1 MSLKGLE
8 NAIRNLNSLDRHM
21 VPQASAWAV
30 NRVAASA
37 VSAATHRVA
46 KEAVAGDNQ
55 KKGIPFR
62 LVKQRV
68 KLWKASATGKTM
80 PVSVLTAATCPP
92 SNSAVHRSGCPGAA
106 GNSCVVAAY

>member
-55 KKGIPFR
+55 KKRDPFPAGETAR
-62 LVKQRV
+62 QTLEGERN
-68 KLWKASATGKTM
+68 GKT
-80 PVSVLTAATCPP
+80 LCPY
-92 SNSAVHRSGCPGAA
+92 PG
-106 GNSCVVAAY
+106 

>member
-68 KLWKASATGKTM
+68 KLWKASATGKNY
-80 PVSVLTAATCPP
+80 A
-92 SNSAVHRSGCPGAA
+92 RI
-106 GNSCVVAAY
+106 

>member
-46 KEAVAGDNQ
+46 KEAVAGDN
-55 KKGIPFR
+55 
-62 LVKQRV
+62 
-68 KLWKASATGKTM
+68 
-80 PVSVLTAATCPP
+80 
-92 SNSAVHRSGCPGAA
+92 
-106 GNSCVVAAY
+106 